1 MTCSLREVRS
11 TAIEVQ
17 GENDAPLVVV
27 LGGISA
33 SRHVATHPTKPAPGW
48 WDAQVGPARAIDPA
62 RYRVLGLDWLGTPG
76 VSTADQAGVVASA
89 LDDLGVEAAH
99 AIIGASY
106 GGMVAL
112 AFGALHPGRVHRLLV
127 LSAAHESHPMATAL
141 RVIQRRIVR
150 LAAASGREGDGVALA
165 RALAMTTYR
174 TADEFAARFDRAPR
188 AAEGRVRFEV
198 EEYLEEAGAR
208 FAERFDAGRFLALSE
223 SLDRHHVAPE
233 DVTVPT
239 HLLAVREDSL
249 VPPWQMRTLR
259 RRLGGEA
266 RLSEIESRYG
276 HDAFLK
282 EVKAVEAFL
291 VSALEER
298 PADGR
303 QPVLVS
309 APECTATR
317 AVRAGI
323 GSDREHGAVVPP
335 IHLSATFE
343 FEGFGRKRAYD
354 YTRTANPTR
363 DHLAAALADLEGGAG
378 ALITSSG
385 MSAVALVLQLLRPGD
400 RVVAPHDCY
409 GGTRR
414 ALLGLAA
421 RGHFEVEFLDW
432 TRAGAAEAAL
442 AHGARLAWV
451 ETPSNPLL
459 RITDLRR
466 AADAAHRAGA
476 LLVVDN
482 TFLSPA
488 LQRPIAFG
496 ADLVVHSTT
505 KYLNGHSDVV
515 GGAVIARETA
525 LSEELAWWANCL
537 GLGGSPFDGWLTLR
551 GLRTLHPR
559 LRAHQENAAHLAE
572 LLVRHPAVAAV
583 HYPGLP
589 AHPGHAV
596 ARAQQE
602 GFGAIVSF
610 ELAGG
615 EPAVEALLDG
625 LVHFSLAESLGGVES
640 LVAHPATMTHASM
653 TPDAQAAAGIT
664 GGLIRLSVGI
674 EDGADLTADLL
685 RGLDRAR
692 TAGLSHDRGGRE

>member
-1 MTCSLREVRS
+1 MACSLLEAGPV
-11 TAIEVQ
+11 TLEVQ
-17 GENDAPLVVV
+17 GPPGAPVIFA

-33 SRHVATHPTKPAPGW
+33 SRHLSAHEADPAPGW
-48 WDAQVGPARAIDPA
+48 WEAQVGAGRALDTA
-62 RYRVLGLDWLGTPG
+62 RYRVVGLDWATHPG
-76 VSTADQAGVVASA
+76 ASTATQATLLTTA
-89 LDDLGVEAAH
+89 LDVLGVEAAE
-99 AIIGASY
+99 AIVGASY

-112 AFGALHPGRVHRLLV
+112 AFGALYPGRAQRLVV

-141 RVIQRRIVR
+141 RAIQRRIVR
-150 LAAASGREGDGVALA
+150 LAVASGREGDGVALA

-174 TADEFAARFDRAPR
+174 TADEFAARFDGEPR
-188 AAEGRVRFEV
+188 DTDGTLRFEV
-198 EEYLEEAGAR
+198 EEYLDRAGAR

-223 SLDRHHVAPE
+223 SLDRHRVTPE
-233 DVTVPT
+233 EVRVPA
-239 HLLAVREDSL
+239 HLLAVRGDTL
-249 VPPWQMRTLR
+249 VPPWQMQALQ
-259 RRLGGEA
+259 RRLGGPA
-266 RLSEIESRYG
+266 HLTEIDSQFG

-282 EVKAVEAFL
+282 EEQVVETFL
-291 VSALEER
+291 ATALEPRSTNGHR
-298 PADGR
+298 PA
-303 QPVLVS
+303 PVV
-309 APECTATR
+309 APACTATR
-317 AVRAGI
+317 AVRAAI
-323 GSDREHGAVVPP
+323 GSDPEHGAVVPP

-343 FEGFGRKRAYD
+343 FEGFGRKRGYD

-378 ALITSSG
+378 ALVTSSG

-414 ALLGLAA
+414 ALLGLSTK
-421 RGHFEVEFLDW
+421 GHFEVEFVDW
-432 TRAGAAEAAL
+432 TSGRSAETAL
-442 AHGARLAWV
+442 ARGARLAWV

-466 AADAAHRAGA
+466 AAEAARRAGA

-482 TFLSPA
+482 TFLSPV

-515 GGAVIARETA
+515 GGAVIAREAA
-525 LSEELAWWANCL
+525 LSEELAWWSNCL
-537 GLGGSPFDGWLTLR
+537 GLSGSPFDGWLTLR

-559 LRAHQENAAHLAE
+559 LRAHQENAARLADV
-572 LLVRHPAVAAV
+572 LVHHPAVSAV

-589 AHPGHAV
+589 THPGHAL

-610 ELAGG
+610 ELAAG
-615 EPAVEALLDG
+615 EAGVKAFVEG
-625 LVHFSLAESLGGVES
+625 LEHFSLAESLGGVES

-653 TPDAQAAAGIT
+653 TPEAREAAGIT
-664 GGLIRLSVGI
+664 AGLVRISAGI
-674 EDGADLTADLL
+674 EDGDDLVADLT
-685 RGLDRAR
+685 RGLDRAGER
-692 TAGLSHDRGGRE
+692 TRL